1 MTGLPV
7 FTPRGVSA
15 SDVINQRLDQLEKSR
30 RPASPPRATYK
41 PALATTSENFP
52 GGDGFVDDIHRRLD
66 MLGSCGSSNAAPK
79 AAPKALKKAEATCLK
94 KAEATAPKAAAPSS
108 GLKFKPHEVSQASMD
123 NYLKN
128 LFEIGDTN
136 GDGVLQPAELA
147 KLLKLTGFN
156 LESGAILDIVQAADV
171 DGDGLIQ
178 YDEFVP
184 IVRDMLANPPAAK
197 KGPEGANP
205 NLDFQKLKA
214 NELEAYLTQ
223 LFKIAD
229 ANGDGVLQPTEYV
242 QLMRLSGLKFSDDM
256 ILQGLTEADTNQDGV
271 IDYAELVAY
280 FKKHCC

>member
-1 MTGLPV
+1 M

-15 SDVINQRLDQLEKSR
+15 SDAINQRLDQLEKSR

-79 AAPKALKKAEATCLK
+79 AAPKALKKAEATGLN
-94 KAEATAPKAAAPSS
+94 KAKATAPKAAAPSS

>member
-15 SDVINQRLDQLEKSR
+15 SDAINQRLDQLEKSR
-30 RPASPPRATYK
+30 RPASPPRASYK

-79 AAPKALKKAEATCLK
+79 ALKKAEANAIIT
-94 KAEATAPKAAAPSS
+94 KAKATVTAPKAAASG
-108 GLKFKPHEVSQASMD
+108 GLKFKAHEVNQASMD

-147 KLLKLTGFN
+147 KLLSLTGFN
-156 LESGAILDIVQAADV
+156 LEAGAILDIVQAADV

-184 IVRDMLANPPAAK
+184 VVREMLAKPPAAK
-197 KGPEGANP
+197 AGPEGANP
-205 NLDFQKLKA
+205 NLDFKKLKA

-242 QLMRLSGLKFSDDM
+242 QLMRLSGLKFSDEM
-256 ILQGLTEADTNQDGV
+256 VLKGLTEADTNQDGV

>member
-1 MTGLPV
+1 M

-15 SDVINQRLDQLEKSR
+15 SDAINQRLDQLEKSR

-79 AAPKALKKAEATCLK
+79 AAPKALKKAEATGLE
-94 KAEATAPKAAAPSS
+94 KAKATAPKAAAPSS
-108 GLKFKPHEVSQASMD
+108 GLKFKPHEVNQASMD

>member
-1 MTGLPV
+1 M

-15 SDVINQRLDQLEKSR
+15 SDAINQRLDQLEKSR
-30 RPASPPRATYK
+30 RPASPPRAAYK

-79 AAPKALKKAEATCLK
+79 AAPKALKKAEATGLE
-94 KAEATAPKAAAPSS
+94 KAKATAPKAAAPSS
-108 GLKFKPHEVSQASMD
+108 GLKFKPHEVNQASMD

-156 LESGAILDIVQAADV
+156 LDSGAILDIVQAADV

-184 IVRDMLANPPAAK
+184 IVRDMLSKPPAAK

-205 NLDFQKLKA
+205 NLDFKKLKA

-256 ILQGLTEADTNQDGV
+256 VLQGLTEADTNQDGV

>member
-1 MTGLPV
+1 V

-15 SDVINQRLDQLEKSR
+15 SDAINQRLDQLEKSR

-79 AAPKALKKAEATCLK
+79 AAPKALKKAEATGLN
-94 KAEATAPKAAAPSS
+94 KAKATAPKAAAPSS

>member
-1 MTGLPV
+1 M

-15 SDVINQRLDQLEKSR
+15 SDAINQRLDQLEKSR

-79 AAPKALKKAEATCLK
+79 AAPKALKKAEATGLK
-94 KAEATAPKAAAPSS
+94 KAKATAPKAAAPSS